1 LERGTFSVPREWTD
15 WAGPSL
21 HNSVGVAPQR
31 FDANLLFDLVA
42 LLDQLAIS
50 SNQKRIDA

>member
-15 WAGPSL
+15 WADPSL
-21 HNSVGVAPQR
+21 HNSVDLPPQR
-31 FDANLLFDLVA
+31 FDANSLFDLAA

-50 SNQKRIDA
+50 SNQKKD

>member
-15 WAGPSL
+15 WADPSL
-21 HNSVGVAPQR
+21 HNSVDLPPQR
-31 FDANLLFDLVA
+31 FDAHSLFDLAA

-50 SNQKRIDA
+50 SNQKKD